1 MKKIKLVNIKI
12 FVLMCLILFFFE
24 LGVFLLS
31 VSNNGDNKSISKLI
45 EVLIIALIV
54 TFISIIVSNILI
66 LRTNYLNAK
75 ETKELI
81 CFNIKTDLDILLNPK
96 AKQRSDNDG
105 KTIKCLVSGIKQ
117 RIKSFDVSN
126 YHEFYFAVQKNK
138 DFYSSSIW
146 AASCIDKEHTFAL
159 NCIYFNLLALLEQY
173 DKLYSYMPAYTIKSV
188 LNYQHLNSYIE
199 LFIDSCLIFD
209 QMKMKDYD

>member
-1 MKKIKLVNIKI
+1 M
-12 FVLMCLILFFFE
+12 
-24 LGVFLLS
+24 
-31 VSNNGDNKSISKLI
+31 
-45 EVLIIALIV
+45 IV
-54 TFISIIVSNILI
+54 TFISIIVSHII
-66 LRTNYLNAK
+66 TLRKDYINAK
-75 ETKELI
+75 ETKDLI

-105 KTIKCLVSGIKQ
+105 KTIKCLVCDIKQ

-126 YHEFYFAVQKNK
+126 YHEFYFAAQKNR

-146 AASCIDKEHTFAL
+146 AASYIDKEHTFAL

-188 LNYQHLNSYIE
+188 LNYQHLNSHIE
-199 LFIDSCLIFD
+199 LFINSCLKFD
-209 QMKMKDYD
+209 QMKMINYE